1 MAYNDKKIK
10 KEVGLF
16 IKQYKRK
23 SDPHVDPN
31 DRMYDRKIEQKIK
44 RMKPEKLQEIL
55 YDESDDY

>member
-44 RMKPEKLQEIL
+44 RMKPEKLQDIL